1 MSSASSQPWTE
12 GVERLRLSPA
22 APRLRSGQAA
32 VILGGAAFLYR
43 YVTTGAIEND
53 HFVMLARAHQVLYGD
68 WPVRDFV
75 DPGQPLAYLVST
87 AAAAIFGPTLLVNIV
102 LCLLFLSATVA
113 VTYLL
118 VRRAS
123 GSAIAGVAA
132 AAITILISPRMY
144 NTTKVIVPVVA
155 IWLAWGYADAP
166 GRRRLVA
173 LSGWTAIAFLLRHD
187 YIAYVAISSAVL
199 LAVRHADAR
208 GEALRTLALYAAL
221 SLLFISPWLLY
232 VQWYEGVP
240 EYLASALRFVA
251 TEGRRTAGGSPP
263 ALFYVLVAIPALGV
277 LLSFRD
283 GPRPEHS
290 RGPRLSRA
298 QLASASA
305 LVLLIAVVFLRD
317 VLAARLPDVVA
328 PMAVAAAAVAGH
340 LFSTRV
346 LNRAASAGLAVV
358 IVLAVMPAA
367 ARSTIVTPAGVARQ
381 AVRVTRRLENG
392 SPDIQPN
399 PALAPLVD
407 YLARCT
413 LASDRVLVS
422 GFGPEIP
429 VLAHR
434 PFASGL
440 ASWIPGYYDDPA
452 DVARAIAQLNRERVG
467 AAVMLDGST
476 VFMSSWPDLGRWV
489 RERALE
495 EHAVPSI
502 DSRIR
507 VWLPRAAPDTAIDR
521 ATGLPCFAR

>member
-12 GVERLRLSPA
+12 GVDGSRLSPA

-32 VILGGAAFLYR
+32 VIIGGAAFAFR
-43 YVTTGAIEND
+43 YLTSGAIEND

-123 GSAIAGVAA
+123 GSAIVGLAA
-132 AAITILISPRMY
+132 AAVTILISPRMY

-155 IWLAWGYADAP
+155 IWLAWWYADAP

-173 LSGWTAIAFLLRHD
+173 LSGWTATAFLLRHD
-187 YIAYVAISSAVL
+187 YIAYVAISNAVL
-199 LAVRHADAR
+199 LAVRRADAR

-251 TEGRRTAGGSPP
+251 AEGRRTAGGSPP
-263 ALFYVLVAIPALGV
+263 AVFYVLVAIPAIGV
-277 LLSFRD
+277 LLSFRN
-283 GPRPEHS
+283 GPRPEDG

-298 QLASASA
+298 QLASASV
-305 LVLLIAVVFLRD
+305 LVLLIAVAFLRD

-328 PMAVAAAAVAGH
+328 PMAVVAAAVAGH

-346 LNRAASAGLAVV
+346 LNRAAITGLAVV
-358 IVLAVMPAA
+358 IVAAVMPLA
-367 ARSTIVTPAGVARQ
+367 ARSTIATPADVMRQ
-381 AVRVTRRLENG
+381 AVRVTRRLENA

-399 PALAPLVD
+399 PALAPLVA

-440 ASWIPGYYDDPA
+440 ASWIPGYYEDPA
-452 DVARAIAQLNRERVG
+452 DVARAIAQLDRERVG

-476 VFMSSWPDLGRWV
+476 VFMNSWPDLGRWV
-489 RERALE
+489 REHEFE

-502 DSRIR
+502 DPQVRI
-507 VWLPRAAPDTAIDR
+507 WLPRFGSAANVDTR
-521 ATGLPCFAR
+521 TGLPCPQR